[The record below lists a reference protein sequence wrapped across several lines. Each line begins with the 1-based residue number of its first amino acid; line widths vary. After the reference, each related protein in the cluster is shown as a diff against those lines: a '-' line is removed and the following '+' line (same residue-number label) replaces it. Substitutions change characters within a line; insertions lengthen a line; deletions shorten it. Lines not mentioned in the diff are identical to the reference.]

1 MTRAACRAGGGGLLI
16 LLLWLPS
23 VFGRAAPSVALR
35 VRPLHAAGGE
45 GGVERELP
53 TRLTTALGKFLRDHA
68 EPTVHIE
75 MANLS
80 EQGAGH
86 DVVLRYA
93 LEGDLS
99 YASGLDAES
108 GRYLLVTRLIRE
120 GRPSALIGQWAGS
133 ASSLRSLTA
142 NLRSDP
148 RVHTLGLIGE
158 IGSRVLAAVAAD
170 AAGPEM
176 QWRALAA
183 RLHTLHSPMVTPIQA
198 EAPYAAQSEIVVG
211 TLFRLRFQTA
221 KGTRFYL
228 LMSGTDSGL
237 EVQPLPWTE
246 AQSVSPPRTAQAD
259 SQAVRLPQGTREA
272 WVLCRAAAP
281 EHNAAMVGTHRRFSR
296 SCRNRADEDDAP
308 VHVLNGVGPGTA
320 TPKEALTLLLAEIAR
335 DSPLWRVLRLRVTTV
350 HK

>member
-1 MTRAACRAGGGGLLI
+1 MMRAACRAGGGGIFI

-23 VFGRAAPSVALR
+23 VVGQAAPSATLR

-53 TRLTTALGKFLRDHA
+53 MRLTTALRKFLRDHA

-80 EQGAGH
+80 EQAAARE
-86 DVVLRYA
+86 VVARYA

-99 YASGLDAES
+99 YASGPDGES

-133 ASSLRSLTA
+133 ASSLRYLTA
-142 NLRSDP
+142 NLRRDP
-148 RVHTLGLIGE
+148 RVHPLGLIGE

-170 AAGPEM
+170 AAGPDG
-176 QWRALAA
+176 QWRTLVA
-183 RLHTLHSPMVTPIQA
+183 RLHALRSPMVTPIQA
-198 EAPYAAQSEIVVG
+198 EAPYAARSEIVGG

-221 KGTRFYL
+221 KGMRFYL
-228 LMSGTDSGL
+228 LTSGNDSGL
-237 EVQPLPWTE
+237 EVQPLPWAE
-246 AQSVSPPRTAQAD
+246 AQSASPRTVQAD
-259 SQAVRLPQGTREA
+259 SQAVRLPEGTREA
-272 WVLCRAAAP
+272 WLLCRTAAP
-281 EHNAAMVGTHRRFSR
+281 EHNVTMVRTHRRFPR
-296 SCRNRADEDDAP
+296 SCRSRADEDDAP

-320 TPKEALTLLLAEIAR
+320 APKASLTLLLAEVAH
-335 DSPLWRVLRLRVTTV
+335 DSPFWRVLRLRVTTA